1 MENDAVIEPRDD
13 PLDVS
18 IDFERQLH
26 PLAKA
31 DLQVS
36 NLFSYLF
43 FWRKP
48 KEEPKED
55 QEMQNF
61 LDVRPSVFG
70 SYEFGA
76 GGGAGAQTGV
86 PDDAS
91 SVGGYVESSTLTK
104 RAKAL

>member
-1 MENDAVIEPRDD
+1 MT
-13 PLDVS
+13 
-18 IDFERQLH
+18 
-26 PLAKA
+26 
-31 DLQVS
+31 

-43 FWRKP
+43 FWRRR

-70 SYEFGA
+70 SYEFGS
-76 GGGAGAQTGV
+76 GGGAANQTGV

-104 RAKAL
+104 R